1 MKIIYNNILPIK
13 GFKAINLFGVI
24 FVRKGL
30 RFTPTDAIHEGIHT
44 KQMVEML
51 FIFFYLWYV
60 LEWLIKCIIYKNPI
74 IAYKNIS
81 FEREAYCNQ
90 NNFNYFKE
98 RNFYTW
104 RFYIRKKYL

>member
-51 FIFFYLWYV
+51 FIFFYLWVIEYLRCFILDKNQV
-60 LEWLIKCIIYKNPI
+60 CLIFIYSVILKRI
-74 IAYKNIS
+74 
-81 FEREAYCNQ
+81 
-90 NNFNYFKE
+90 
-98 RNFYTW
+98 
-104 RFYIRKKYL
+104 